1 MNWSVESMCA
11 QTNSSTF
18 PERSTFDQ
26 LRNDRGK
33 EEKNTQRERERKS
46 FVNKNIVLIVDC
58 FIGLVY
64 VWYRICYARAR
75 VVIRKHIAFIWL
87 KLVSFWRQQQQKS
100 THSRFDASIM
110 SSVPTS
116 EWRRFVCFY
125 FKLHCTIKLLRVCAE
140 HAQALNSS
148 ILYRKRQHCL
158 KYALTRS
165 KIIQTVD
172 IYEVSLSPFSSSS
185 SPPSSSLSSSL

>member
-1 MNWSVESMCA
+1 MFYFDEMNWSVESMCA

-64 VWYRICYARAR
+64 V
-75 VVIRKHIAFIWL
+75 
-87 KLVSFWRQQQQKS
+87 
-100 THSRFDASIM
+100 
-110 SSVPTS
+110 
-116 EWRRFVCFY
+116 
-125 FKLHCTIKLLRVCAE
+125 
-140 HAQALNSS
+140 
-148 ILYRKRQHCL
+148 
-158 KYALTRS
+158 
-165 KIIQTVD
+165 
-172 IYEVSLSPFSSSS
+172 
-185 SPPSSSLSSSL
+185 